1 LRRCTDVTPRS
12 LLRVLTQ
19 AEERED
25 CQNHDDQADKIN
37 QSIHAPL
44 LVQWRS
50 EHKTAHKEESSGTAE
65 TRDRSATK
73 SARSRHRRWRLK
85 GARQQRQ
92 IRHSGLVSTAIG
104 APVLWALPVA
114 AGNGFFDVGSTQS
127 ENSTVLRCGKATM
140 ASPRD
145 PPSLA
150 HRATARAHKPWRHG
164 DLCEILATNGAGPRH
179 PAGLW
184 TGHWS
189 THARRFCNFSPSRAM
204 SMAKAMMAVFADRC
218 SRGHTTTYCL
228 SMRAI

>member
-1 LRRCTDVTPRS
+1 MSRHV

-25 CQNHDDQADKIN
+25 GQNHDDQADKIN

-92 IRHSGLVSTAIG
+92 IRHVPQSAHGQWVTAPVNEPGADAGPGAGPGLVSTAIPG
-104 APVLWALPVA
+104 RP
-114 AGNGFFDVGSTQS
+114 FF
-127 ENSTVLRCGKATM
+127 
-140 ASPRD
+140 
-145 PPSLA
+145 
-150 HRATARAHKPWRHG
+150 
-164 DLCEILATNGAGPRH
+164 
-179 PAGLW
+179 GLF
-184 TGHWS
+184 
-189 THARRFCNFSPSRAM
+189 R
-204 SMAKAMMAVFADRC
+204 
-218 SRGHTTTYCL
+218 
-228 SMRAI
+228 